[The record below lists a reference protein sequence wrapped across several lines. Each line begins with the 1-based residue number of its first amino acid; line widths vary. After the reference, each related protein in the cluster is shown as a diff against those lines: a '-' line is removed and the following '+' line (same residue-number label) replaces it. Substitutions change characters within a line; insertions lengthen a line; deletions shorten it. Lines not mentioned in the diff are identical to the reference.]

1 MSKKFTILFVPLDDS
16 GHVNACI
23 GLAECLRDR
32 GHKIVVAIDPTF
44 KGKLISYG
52 LIHSYA
58 LIQMRVNLRILENR
72 ERTI

>member
-52 LIHSYA
+52 FIEELLIDP
-58 LIQMRVNLRILENR
+58 NEG
-72 ERTI
+72 